1 MQKASLVIAERIE
14 SVIDLFGKVASWL
27 TLSIVLLIV
36 VNVILRYSMSLGSVW
51 AQELEW
57 HLLAAM
63 ILFGI
68 SFSLL
73 RGDNVRVDLF
83 YANYTPQKKYI
94 VDLVSA
100 ILTII
105 IAVFFVKLSI
115 NYVGQSFS
123 IGEKCLSKPSPLP
136 SVCVSNIRK
145 AGSTRRGSAL
155 APGIRYSARRPTPLR
170 TRPRT
175 AARSIRS
182 ACARAGGWSPRR
194 ARKAGSSPTA

>member
-36 VNVILRYSMSLGSVW
+36 INVILRYSMSLGSVW

-83 YANYTPQKKYI
+83 YANYSPQKKYI
-94 VDLVSA
+94 GDLFSA

-123 IGEKCLSKPSPLP
+123 IGEKSPDPGGIPMRWLVKSLIP
-136 SVCVSNIRK
+136 IGFSLL
-145 AGSTRRGSAL
+145 AL
-155 APGIRYSARRPTPLR
+155 QGFAEMLRVIMNRPNV
-170 TRPRT
+170 
-175 AARSIRS
+175 
-182 ACARAGGWSPRR
+182 GG
-194 ARKAGSSPTA
+194 KEHV

>member
-1 MQKASLVIAERIE
+1 MQKASVVIAERIE
-14 SVIDLFGKVASWL
+14 SVIDMFGKVASWL

-94 VDLVSA
+94 VDLASV

-123 IGEKCLSKPSPLP
+123 IGEKSPDPGGIPMRWLVKSLIP
-136 SVCVSNIRK
+136 IGFSLL
-145 AGSTRRGSAL
+145 AL
-155 APGIRYSARRPTPLR
+155 QGFAEMLRVIMNRPG
-170 TRPRT
+170 
-175 AARSIRS
+175 
-182 ACARAGGWSPRR
+182 AGG
-194 ARKAGSSPTA
+194 KNV

>member
-36 VNVILRYSMSLGSVW
+36 INVILRYSMSLGSVW

-63 ILFGI
+63 ILFGV

-123 IGEKCLSKPSPLP
+123 IGEKSPDPGGIPMRWLVKPLIPIGFSLL
-136 SVCVSNIRK
+136 
-145 AGSTRRGSAL
+145 AL
-155 APGIRYSARRPTPLR
+155 QGFAEMLRVIMNRPN
-170 TRPRT
+170 
-175 AARSIRS
+175 
-182 ACARAGGWSPRR
+182 AGG
-194 ARKAGSSPTA
+194 KDHV

>member
-14 SVIDLFGKVASWL
+14 SIIDLFGKVASWL

-36 VNVILRYSMSLGSVW
+36 INVILRYSMSLGSVW

-123 IGEKCLSKPSPLP
+123 IGEKSPDPGGIPMRWLVKSLIP
-136 SVCVSNIRK
+136 IGFSLL
-145 AGSTRRGSAL
+145 AL
-155 APGIRYSARRPTPLR
+155 QGFAEMLRVIMNRPN
-170 TRPRT
+170 
-175 AARSIRS
+175 
-182 ACARAGGWSPRR
+182 AGG
-194 ARKAGSSPTA
+194 KDHV

>member
-1 MQKASLVIAERIE
+1 MQKASIVIAERIE

-83 YANYTPQKKYI
+83 YANYTPQKKYM
-94 VDLVSA
+94 VDLASA

-123 IGEKCLSKPSPLP
+123 IGEKSPDPGGIPMRWLVKSLIP
-136 SVCVSNIRK
+136 IGFSLLALQGLAEMLRVIMNRPVS
-145 AGSTRRGSAL
+145 
-155 APGIRYSARRPTPLR
+155 
-170 TRPRT
+170 
-175 AARSIRS
+175 
-182 ACARAGGWSPRR
+182 GGQ
-194 ARKAGSSPTA
+194 KHV

>member
-1 MQKASLVIAERIE
+1 MQKAPIVIAERIE

-36 VNVILRYSMSLGSVW
+36 INVILRYSMSLGSVW

-123 IGEKCLSKPSPLP
+123 IGEKSPDPGGIPMRWLVKSLIP
-136 SVCVSNIRK
+136 IGFSLL
-145 AGSTRRGSAL
+145 AL
-155 APGIRYSARRPTPLR
+155 QGFAEMLRVIMNRPN
-170 TRPRT
+170 
-175 AARSIRS
+175 
-182 ACARAGGWSPRR
+182 AGG
-194 ARKAGSSPTA
+194 KDHV

>member
-36 VNVILRYSMSLGSVW
+36 INVILRYSMSLGSVW

-63 ILFGI
+63 ILFGV

-123 IGEKCLSKPSPLP
+123 IGEKSPDPGGIPMRWLVKSLIP
-136 SVCVSNIRK
+136 IGFSLL
-145 AGSTRRGSAL
+145 AL
-155 APGIRYSARRPTPLR
+155 QGFAEMLRVIMNRPN
-170 TRPRT
+170 
-175 AARSIRS
+175 
-182 ACARAGGWSPRR
+182 AGG
-194 ARKAGSSPTA
+194 KDHV

>member
-1 MQKASLVIAERIE
+1 MTLITIKRT
-14 SVIDLFGKVASWL
+14 IDKVASWL

-36 VNVILRYSMSLGSVW
+36 INVILRYSMSLGSVW

-123 IGEKCLSKPSPLP
+123 IGEKSPDPGGIPMRWLVKSLIP
-136 SVCVSNIRK
+136 IGFSLL
-145 AGSTRRGSAL
+145 AL
-155 APGIRYSARRPTPLR
+155 QGFAEMLRVIMNRPN
-170 TRPRT
+170 
-175 AARSIRS
+175 
-182 ACARAGGWSPRR
+182 AGG
-194 ARKAGSSPTA
+194 KEHV

>member
-1 MQKASLVIAERIE
+1 MQKASLIVAERIE
-14 SVIDLFGKVASWL
+14 SVIDLFGKVAAWL

-123 IGEKCLSKPSPLP
+123 IGEKSPDPGGIPMRWLVKSLIP
-136 SVCVSNIRK
+136 IGFSLL
-145 AGSTRRGSAL
+145 AL
-155 APGIRYSARRPTPLR
+155 QGFAEMLRVIMNRPN
-170 TRPRT
+170 
-175 AARSIRS
+175 
-182 ACARAGGWSPRR
+182 AGG
-194 ARKAGSSPTA
+194 KDHV

>member
-1 MQKASLVIAERIE
+1 MQKASLIIAERIE

-36 VNVILRYSMSLGSVW
+36 INVILRYSMSLGSVW

-123 IGEKCLSKPSPLP
+123 IGEKSPDPGGIPMRWLVKSLIP
-136 SVCVSNIRK
+136 IGFSLL
-145 AGSTRRGSAL
+145 AL
-155 APGIRYSARRPTPLR
+155 QGFAQMLRVIMNRPN
-170 TRPRT
+170 
-175 AARSIRS
+175 
-182 ACARAGGWSPRR
+182 AGG
-194 ARKAGSSPTA
+194 KEHV

>member
-36 VNVILRYSMSLGSVW
+36 INVILRYSMSLGSVW

-63 ILFGI
+63 ILFGV

-123 IGEKCLSKPSPLP
+123 IGEKSPDPGGIPMRWLVKLSL
-136 SVCVSNIRK
+136 IH
-145 AGSTRRGSAL
+145 
-155 APGIRYSARRPTPLR
+155 I
-170 TRPRT
+170 
-175 AARSIRS
+175 
-182 ACARAGGWSPRR
+182 
-194 ARKAGSSPTA
+194 

>member
-36 VNVILRYSMSLGSVW
+36 INVILRYSMSLGSVW

-123 IGEKCLSKPSPLP
+123 IGEKSPDPGGIPMRWLVKSLIP
-136 SVCVSNIRK
+136 IGFSLL
-145 AGSTRRGSAL
+145 AL
-155 APGIRYSARRPTPLR
+155 QGFAEMLRVIMNRPN
-170 TRPRT
+170 
-175 AARSIRS
+175 
-182 ACARAGGWSPRR
+182 AGG
-194 ARKAGSSPTA
+194 

>member
-1 MQKASLVIAERIE
+1 MQKAPLVIAERIE

-36 VNVILRYSMSLGSVW
+36 INVILRYSMSLGSVW

-123 IGEKCLSKPSPLP
+123 IGEKSPDPGGIPMRWLVKSLIP
-136 SVCVSNIRK
+136 IGFSLL
-145 AGSTRRGSAL
+145 AL
-155 APGIRYSARRPTPLR
+155 QGFAEMLRVIMKRPN
-170 TRPRT
+170 
-175 AARSIRS
+175 
-182 ACARAGGWSPRR
+182 AGG
-194 ARKAGSSPTA
+194 KDHV

>member
-1 MQKASLVIAERIE
+1 MQKAPLVIAKRIE

-36 VNVILRYSMSLGSVW
+36 INVILRYSMSLGSVW

-123 IGEKCLSKPSPLP
+123 IGEKSPDPGGIPMRWLVKSLIP
-136 SVCVSNIRK
+136 IGFSLL
-145 AGSTRRGSAL
+145 AL
-155 APGIRYSARRPTPLR
+155 QGFAEMLRVIMNRPN
-170 TRPRT
+170 
-175 AARSIRS
+175 
-182 ACARAGGWSPRR
+182 AGG
-194 ARKAGSSPTA
+194 KDHV

>member
-36 VNVILRYSMSLGSVW
+36 INVILRYSMSLGSVW

-123 IGEKCLSKPSPLP
+123 IGEKSPDPGGIPMRWLVKSLIP
-136 SVCVSNIRK
+136 IGFSQL
-145 AGSTRRGSAL
+145 AL
-155 APGIRYSARRPTPLR
+155 QGFAEMLRVIMNRPN
-170 TRPRT
+170 
-175 AARSIRS
+175 
-182 ACARAGGWSPRR
+182 AGG
-194 ARKAGSSPTA
+194 KDHV

>member
-123 IGEKCLSKPSPLP
+123 IGEKSPDPGGIPMRWLVKSLIP
-136 SVCVSNIRK
+136 IGFSLL
-145 AGSTRRGSAL
+145 AL
-155 APGIRYSARRPTPLR
+155 QGFAQMLRVIMNRPN
-170 TRPRT
+170 
-175 AARSIRS
+175 
-182 ACARAGGWSPRR
+182 AGG
-194 ARKAGSSPTA
+194 KDHV

>member
-36 VNVILRYSMSLGSVW
+36 INVILRCSMSLGSVW

-105 IAVFFVKLSI
+105 IALFFVKLSI

-123 IGEKCLSKPSPLP
+123 IGEKSPDPGGIPMRWLVKSLIP
-136 SVCVSNIRK
+136 IGFSLL
-145 AGSTRRGSAL
+145 AL
-155 APGIRYSARRPTPLR
+155 QGFAEMLRVIMNRPN
-170 TRPRT
+170 
-175 AARSIRS
+175 
-182 ACARAGGWSPRR
+182 AGG
-194 ARKAGSSPTA
+194 KEHV

>member
-36 VNVILRYSMSLGSVW
+36 INVILRYSMSLGSVW

-63 ILFGI
+63 ILFGV

-123 IGEKCLSKPSPLP
+123 IGEKSPDPGGIPMRWLVKSLIP
-136 SVCVSNIRK
+136 IGFSLL
-145 AGSTRRGSAL
+145 AL
-155 APGIRYSARRPTPLR
+155 QGFAEMLRVIMNRPN
-170 TRPRT
+170 
-175 AARSIRS
+175 
-182 ACARAGGWSPRR
+182 AGG
-194 ARKAGSSPTA
+194 KDNV

>member
-123 IGEKCLSKPSPLP
+123 IGEVSPDPGGIPVRWLVKSLIP
-136 SVCVSNIRK
+136 IGFSLLALQGFAEMLRVIMNRPA
-145 AGSTRRGSAL
+145 AGD
-155 APGIRYSARRPTPLR
+155 
-170 TRPRT
+170 
-175 AARSIRS
+175 
-182 ACARAGGWSPRR
+182 
-194 ARKAGSSPTA
+194 KDHV

>member
-1 MQKASLVIAERIE
+1 MQKALLVIAERIE

-36 VNVILRYSMSLGSVW
+36 INVILRYSMSLGSVW

-123 IGEKCLSKPSPLP
+123 IGEKSPDPGGIPMRWLVKSLIP
-136 SVCVSNIRK
+136 IGFSLL
-145 AGSTRRGSAL
+145 AL
-155 APGIRYSARRPTPLR
+155 QGFAEMLRVIMNRPN
-170 TRPRT
+170 
-175 AARSIRS
+175 
-182 ACARAGGWSPRR
+182 AGG
-194 ARKAGSSPTA
+194 KDHV

>member
-1 MQKASLVIAERIE
+1 MQKASLIVAERIE

-36 VNVILRYSMSLGSVW
+36 INVILRYSMSLGSVW
-51 AQELEW
+51 AQELEL

-123 IGEKCLSKPSPLP
+123 IGEKSPDPGGIPMRWLVKSLIP
-136 SVCVSNIRK
+136 IGFSLL
-145 AGSTRRGSAL
+145 AL
-155 APGIRYSARRPTPLR
+155 QGFAEMLRVIMNRPN
-170 TRPRT
+170 
-175 AARSIRS
+175 
-182 ACARAGGWSPRR
+182 AGG
-194 ARKAGSSPTA
+194 KDHV

>member
-36 VNVILRYSMSLGSVW
+36 INVILRYSMSLGSVW

-73 RGDNVRVDLF
+73 RGDNVRVDMF

-123 IGEKCLSKPSPLP
+123 IGEKSPDPGGIPMRWLVKSLIP
-136 SVCVSNIRK
+136 IGFSLL
-145 AGSTRRGSAL
+145 AL
-155 APGIRYSARRPTPLR
+155 QGFAEMLRVIMNRPN
-170 TRPRT
+170 
-175 AARSIRS
+175 
-182 ACARAGGWSPRR
+182 AGG
-194 ARKAGSSPTA
+194 KEHV

>member
-123 IGEKCLSKPSPLP
+123 IGEKSPDPGGIPMRWLVKSLIPIGFSLLALQGFAEMLRVIMNRP
-136 SVCVSNIRK
+136 SV
-145 AGSTRRGSAL
+145 
-155 APGIRYSARRPTPLR
+155 
-170 TRPRT
+170 
-175 AARSIRS
+175 
-182 ACARAGGWSPRR
+182 GG
-194 ARKAGSSPTA
+194 KEHV

>member
-1 MQKASLVIAERIE
+1 MQKASVVLAERIE

-36 VNVILRYSMSLGSVW
+36 INVILRYSMSLGSVW

-94 VDLVSA
+94 VDLASA

-123 IGEKCLSKPSPLP
+123 IGEKSPDPGGIPMRWLVKSLIP
-136 SVCVSNIRK
+136 IGFSLL
-145 AGSTRRGSAL
+145 AL
-155 APGIRYSARRPTPLR
+155 QGFAEMLRVIMNRPG
-170 TRPRT
+170 
-175 AARSIRS
+175 
-182 ACARAGGWSPRR
+182 AGG
-194 ARKAGSSPTA
+194 KNV